1 MRFLA
6 FEADGRNGLAVA
18 MEGGAY
24 HGLTEADAAW
34 PGDLETL
41 IAGGFPASAIAAL
54 RSGAA
59 VDPATVTV
67 ALPVRRPGKI
77 LCVGLNYAAHAQES
91 GHEIPK
97 VPTVFGRF
105 ATGLIASGAGL
116 VRPRVSDLLDYEAEL
131 AVVIGKAGRD
141 IAKEHALEHVAGY
154 TIFND
159 GSVRDW
165 QLATPQWT
173 VGKNFD
179 GTGALGPVLVTP
191 DELPP
196 GAAGLHLQL
205 RLNGEVL
212 QDTMTDDLIFGVA
225 DLIAFLSTA
234 MTLEPGDI
242 IATGTPSG
250 VGGARKPQVW
260 MKPGDVCEVEIEGIG
275 ILSNPIVQQQD

>member
-6 FEADGRNGLAVA
+6 FEAQGAKGLAVA
-18 MEGGAY
+18 EGEGAY
-24 HGLTEADAAW
+24 HGLTETDPAF
-34 PGDLETL
+34 PGDLEAL
-41 IAGGFPASAIAAL
+41 IGAGFPAAAIAAL
-54 RSGAA
+54 QAGPEIDPAA
-59 VDPATVTV
+59 VRV
-67 ALPVRRPGKI
+67 ALPLRRPGKI
-77 LCVGLNYAAHAQES
+77 LCVGLNYAAHAKES

-105 ATGLIASGAGL
+105 ASGLIASGEGL
-116 VRPRVSDLLDYEAEL
+116 VRPRVSELFDYEAEL
-131 AVVIGKAGRD
+131 AVVIGKPGRD
-141 IAKEHALEHVAGY
+141 IPKERALEHVAGY

-196 GAAGLHLQL
+196 GASGLHLEL
-205 RLNGEVL
+205 RLNGQVL
-212 QDTMTDDLIFGVA
+212 QDTKTDDLIFGVA

-260 MKPGDVCEVEIEGIG
+260 LQPGDICEVEIEGIG
-275 ILSNPIVQQQD
+275 ILSNPVVQQE

>member
-6 FEADGRNGLAVA
+6 FEAQGAKGLAVA
-18 MEGGAY
+18 EGEGTY
-24 HGLTEADAAW
+24 HGLTETDPAF
-34 PGDLETL
+34 PGDLEAL
-41 IAGGFPASAIAAL
+41 IRAGLPPAAIAAL
-54 RSGAA
+54 QAGPEIDPAA
-59 VDPATVTV
+59 VRV
-67 ALPVRRPGKI
+67 ALPLRRPGKI
-77 LCVGLNYAAHAQES
+77 LCVGLNYAAHAKES

-105 ATGLIASGAGL
+105 ASGLIASGEGL
-116 VRPRVSDLLDYEAEL
+116 VRPRVSELFDYEAEL

-141 IAKEHALEHVAGY
+141 IPKERALEHVAGY

-196 GAAGLHLQL
+196 GASGLHLQL

-212 QDTMTDDLIFGVA
+212 QDTKTDDLIFGVA

-260 MKPGDVCEVEIEGIG
+260 LQPGDICEVEIEGIG
-275 ILSNPIVQQQD
+275 ILSNPVVQQE

>member
-6 FEADGRNGLAVA
+6 FEAQGAKGLAVA
-18 MEGGAY
+18 EGEGAY
-24 HGLTEADAAW
+24 HGLTEEDPAF
-34 PGDLETL
+34 PGDLEAL
-41 IAGGFPASAIAAL
+41 IRAGLSPAAIAAL
-54 RSGAA
+54 QAGPEIDPAA
-59 VDPATVTV
+59 VRV
-67 ALPVRRPGKI
+67 ALPLRRPGKI
-77 LCVGLNYAAHAQES
+77 LCVGLNYAAHAKES

-105 ATGLIASGAGL
+105 ASGLIASGEGL
-116 VRPRVSDLLDYEAEL
+116 VRPRVSELFDYEAEL

-141 IAKEHALEHVAGY
+141 IPKERALEHVAGY

-196 GAAGLHLQL
+196 GASGLHLQL

-212 QDTMTDDLIFGVA
+212 QDTKTDDLIFGVA

-260 MKPGDVCEVEIEGIG
+260 LQPGDVCEVEIEGIG
-275 ILSNPIVQQQD
+275 ILSNPVVQQE

>member
-6 FEADGRNGLAVA
+6 FEANGAKGLAVA
-18 MEGGAY
+18 VGEGAY
-24 HGLTEADAAW
+24 HGLTEADPAF
-34 PGDLETL
+34 PGDLEAL
-41 IAGGFPASAIAAL
+41 IGAGFPAAAIAAL
-54 RSGAA
+54 QAGPEIDPAA
-59 VDPATVTV
+59 VRV
-67 ALPVRRPGKI
+67 ALPLRRPGKI
-77 LCVGLNYAAHAQES
+77 LCVGLNYAAHAKES

-105 ATGLIASGAGL
+105 ASGLIASGEGL
-116 VRPRVSDLLDYEAEL
+116 VRPRVSELFDYEAEL
-131 AVVIGKAGRD
+131 AVVIGKPGRD
-141 IAKEHALEHVAGY
+141 IPKERALEHVAGY

-196 GAAGLHLQL
+196 GASGLHLQL

-212 QDTMTDDLIFGVA
+212 QDTKTDDLIFGVA

-260 MKPGDVCEVEIEGIG
+260 LKPGDICEVEIEGIG
-275 ILSNPIVQQQD
+275 ILSNPVVQQE

>member
-6 FEADGRNGLAVA
+6 FEVNGAQGLAVA
-18 MEGGAY
+18 QDGGAY
-24 HGLTEADAAW
+24 HGLTENDSGW
-34 PGDLETL
+34 PGSLDVL
-41 IAGGFPASAIAAL
+41 IREGFPEAAIAAL
-54 RSGAA
+54 AA
-59 VDPATVTV
+59 GPVVDPALVRV
-67 ALPVRRPGKI
+67 ALPVRTPGKI
-77 LCVGLNYAAHAQES
+77 LCVGLNYAAHAKES

-105 ATGLIASGAGL
+105 ATGLIASGEGL

-141 IAKEHALEHVAGY
+141 IPQEQALDHVAGY

-196 GAAGLHLQL
+196 GASGLHLQL

-275 ILSNPIVQQQD
+275 ILSNPIVQQV

>member
-6 FEADGRNGLAVA
+6 FEAQGAKGLAVA
-18 MEGGAY
+18 EGEGAY
-24 HGLTEADAAW
+24 HGLTETDPAF
-34 PGDLETL
+34 PGDLEAL
-41 IAGGFPASAIAAL
+41 IGAGFPAAAIAAL
-54 RSGAA
+54 QAGPEIDPAA
-59 VDPATVTV
+59 VRV
-67 ALPVRRPGKI
+67 ALPLRRPGKI
-77 LCVGLNYAAHAQES
+77 LCVGLNYAAHAKES

-105 ATGLIASGAGL
+105 ASGLIASGEGL
-116 VRPRVSDLLDYEAEL
+116 VRPRVSELFDYEAEL
-131 AVVIGKAGRD
+131 AVVIGKPGRD
-141 IAKEHALEHVAGY
+141 IPKERALEHVAGY

-196 GAAGLHLQL
+196 GASGLHLQL
-205 RLNGEVL
+205 RLNGQVL
-212 QDTMTDDLIFGVA
+212 QDTKTDDLIFGVA

-260 MKPGDVCEVEIEGIG
+260 LKPGDICEVEIEGIG
-275 ILSNPIVQQQD
+275 ILSNPVVQQE